1 MKTDS
6 IIILTIY
13 NIIKMTFNNDNELF
27 SHWDFEL
34 DFFQREGIEALSKN
48 ENIFISVPTGSGK
61 TVLAEYAIHKSIAEG
76 KKCIYTSPIKSVS
89 NQKFFEF
96 TRKYPDISIGILT
109 GDIKFNLD
117 ADVIIMT
124 TEILRNLIYKENDK
138 NLEDKLEIDI
148 CLSTDVDCVVFDE
161 VHYLND
167 EDRGKVWEESIVL
180 LPNHINLV
188 MLSAT
193 VNNSQEIVDWIQDI
207 KGKKTHLIK
216 KNDRVVPLRH
226 YMYYSSRYNKAKD
239 NSIAQLVNKN
249 SNKLVE
255 FISQDCIFND
265 NSYCNIRKVKTV
277 NMKSRNSYRN
287 KIVSIQNLIKHLE
300 TKKLLPALFFVF
312 SRNKCEQ
319 YAYGVQQCLN
329 TVQEQAEVE
338 RIIDRNINKLTNKH
352 LYYRTKEYYELK
364 ALLMKG
370 VGYHHSGMRT
380 IHKEIIEILYSQGL
394 IKVLF
399 ATETFAVGI
408 NCPVKTVVFTALEKY
423 SNKGLRFLNTSEY
436 LQMAGRAGRRGLD
449 KIGTVILLA
458 NMVDLPESRTAQ
470 SITCSGQQNIKSR
483 FNMNYQFVLKMILNE
498 MDFSDFFKKTLLNR
512 QCVQEREGLLQMIE
526 QQQKYVDSLPGYKTK
541 RSSLDDYYMLLDKEM
556 KTKQEK
562 NRIKRTKKKK
572 EFMEDYNKYLVNYKE
587 NDKLGRMKHEYDNY
601 SFFTDTELSV
611 IMSFL
616 EENKY
621 ITSNGKITMKGII
634 GSKVSECNEIL
645 MSEIIMSGLLDK
657 LSAEEIVGLLG
668 VFSNTKSLEEADRI
682 NNVDDLDI
690 PLNLKGALKKLEKIR
705 DDMQN
710 NELRNNVYIDIE
722 WSLNLE
728 AVEFSYK
735 WATGTTFDNLYY
747 GNYMGNF
754 IKDILKL
761 SNIIATV
768 ELICEIKGD
777 MVLYNKLIT
786 THTMILRDMVS
797 NESLYIR
804 M

>member
-1 MKTDS
+1 MIS
-6 IIILTIY
+6 
-13 NIIKMTFNNDNELF
+13 NNDKELF
-27 SHWDFEL
+27 KYWDFEL
-34 DFFQREGIEALSKN
+34 DTFQKEGIRALSKN
-48 ENIFISVPTGSGK
+48 ENIFIAVPTGSGK
-61 TVLAEYAIHKSIAEG
+61 TVLAEYAIRKSISEG

-96 TRKYPDISIGILT
+96 TRKYPDLSIGILT

-124 TEILRNLIYKENDK
+124 TEILRNLIYKGNDK
-138 NLEDKLEIDI
+138 NLQDKLEIDI
-148 CLSTDVDCVVFDE
+148 DLSEDVDCVVFDE

-207 KGKKTHLIK
+207 KQKPIHLIK
-216 KNDRVVPLRH
+216 KNDRVVPLKH
-226 YMYYSSRYNKAKD
+226 YMFYSSRYNKSKD
-239 NSIAQLVNKN
+239 NDIAKMVNKN

-255 FISQDCIFND
+255 FISEKCVFDEMA
-265 NSYCNIRKVKTV
+265 YCMIKKA
-277 NMKSRNSYRN
+277 KSTNFKSKNSYRN
-287 KIVSIQNLIKHLE
+287 KIVSIQNLIKILDG
-300 TKKLLPALFFVF
+300 KKLLPALFFVF

-319 YAYGVQQCLN
+319 YAYGINKCLN
-329 TVQEQAEVE
+329 TPQEQSEVE
-338 RIIDRNINKLTNKH
+338 RIIDSSIHKLKNKH
-352 LYYRTKEYYELK
+352 LYYRTKEYHDLVSI
-364 ALLMKG
+364 LTKG

-380 IHKEIIEILYSQGL
+380 IHKEIVEILYSKGL

-423 SNKGLRFLNTSEY
+423 SNKGLRYINTSEY

-449 KIGTVILLA
+449 KTGTVILLT
-458 NMVDLPESRTAQ
+458 NMFELPETVTAR
-470 SITCSGQQNIKSR
+470 SITCSGQQDIKSR

-498 MDFSDFFKKTLLNR
+498 MEFSEFFKKTLLYN
-512 QCVQEREGLLQMIE
+512 QCNQERDGLLQMIE
-526 QQQKYVDSLPGYKTK
+526 RQEKYINNFPQTNEKTETF
-541 RSSLDDYYMLLDKEM
+541 DEFYMLMGKED

-572 EFMEDYNKYLVNYKE
+572 EFMKDYNQYLIKYEE
-587 NDKLGRMKHEYDNY
+587 NDKLAHMKYEYDNY
-601 SFFTDTELSV
+601 SFFTETELNV

-616 EENKY
+616 EENGY
-621 ITSNGKITMKGII
+621 ISQNGKITMKGIV

-645 MSEIIMSGLLDK
+645 MTEIVMSGILDGLK
-657 LSAEEIVGLLG
+657 AEEIVGLLG
-668 VFSNTKSLEEADRI
+668 VFSNTKSLDEADRI
-682 NNVDDLDI
+682 YNVDDLDI
-690 PLNLKGALKKLEKIR
+690 PINLKRAVKKLEKIR
-705 DDMQN
+705 DDKQN
-710 NELRNNVYIDIE
+710 NELRNNIYIDID

-728 AVEFSYK
+728 TVEYAYK
-735 WATGTTFDNLYY
+735 WAKGTTFDNLYY

-768 ELICEIKGD
+768 ELICQIKGD
-777 MVLYNKLIT
+777 MLLYNKLIT
-786 THTMILRDMVS
+786 THIMILRDNVS